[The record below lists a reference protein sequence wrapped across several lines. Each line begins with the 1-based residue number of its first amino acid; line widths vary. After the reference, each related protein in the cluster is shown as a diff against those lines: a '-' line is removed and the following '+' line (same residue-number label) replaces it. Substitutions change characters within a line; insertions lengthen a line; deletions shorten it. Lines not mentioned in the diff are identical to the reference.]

1 MTLYSTGNLAIGSAA
16 GDSGERLQVTGTA
29 KITGAATFSSS
40 VTALESIYP
49 TNKSSGFSATSIFKN
64 GNKLIIAGGSVGIQF
79 NNSTN
84 TSALGNVFDDGN
96 FYIGTTATNSG
107 YKLDVEGTMRVTSN
121 LTVDTNTLFVDA
133 TNNRVGIGKTNPSV
147 PLDVVGSA
155 IFSDQITSTGILQNA
170 ISNSPYTNSAWVRGA
185 SGVGI
190 FLVNQGITA
199 WMGIKTDNTLDFVGA
214 ATFNNTVTATQY
226 IVGSGTTSSDVS
238 TLYRTDTGDFSTV
251 NIRAS
256 HAFGISDNLNSAYRI
271 YINSSGNVGIGNTN
285 PTEKLHVT
293 GNLKLAGDAIVG
305 VNGAGAIGT
314 LQIQSSGS
322 SPIGN
327 RMLFGTDGTGWQ
339 FRIGKNQAGTISDL
353 VYIHDDGRFSIGSNI
368 STSKFT
374 VSADGNSL
382 RLQTATNPIDYYVTI
397 NSNYDYAN
405 AFSINAN
412 GAGGVQSL
420 IFWGDSAGLTLQG
433 GASRKLIMQ
442 PSNGNVIIGSTSDTS
457 QKLQVTGTV
466 KITGASTFDSTVTG
480 GSFIPSSSTIPTNG
494 MYLPTTNTV
503 GFATNSVQR
512 MAVKANGQVRF
523 LPISTDP
530 AGAEAGDVYYNSTAN
545 VLRYNNGTTWN
556 DMAVSSSTYTPT
568 LTAVTNVSSSTA
580 SVLNYFRNGS
590 MVHIIGKVTITAT
603 AAGTTR
609 LGMSLPIASNFT
621 TNTDAVG
628 FADFSGFILSDT
640 TNDRLTLEFTA
651 IDTIST
657 EYGFMVTYVIK

>member
-1 MTLYSTGNLAIGSAA
+1 
-16 GDSGERLQVTGTA
+16 
-29 KITGAATFSSS
+29 
-40 VTALESIYP
+40 
-49 TNKSSGFSATSIFKN
+49 
-64 GNKLIIAGGSVGIQF
+64 
-79 NNSTN
+79 
-84 TSALGNVFDDGN
+84 
-96 FYIGTTATNSG
+96 
-107 YKLDVEGTMRVTSN
+107 
-121 LTVDTNTLFVDA
+121 
-133 TNNRVGIGKTNPSV
+133 
-147 PLDVVGSA
+147 
-155 IFSDQITSTGILQNA
+155 
-170 ISNSPYTNSAWVRGA
+170 
-185 SGVGI
+185 
-190 FLVNQGITA
+190 
-199 WMGIKTDNTLDFVGA
+199 
-214 ATFNNTVTATQY
+214 
-226 IVGSGTTSSDVS
+226 
-238 TLYRTDTGDFSTV
+238 
-251 NIRAS
+251 
-256 HAFGISDNLNSAYRI
+256 
-271 YINSSGNVGIGNTN
+271 
-285 PTEKLHVT
+285 
-293 GNLKLAGDAIVG
+293 
-305 VNGAGAIGT
+305 
-314 LQIQSSGS
+314 
-322 SPIGN
+322 
-327 RMLFGTDGTGWQ
+327 
-339 FRIGKNQAGTISDL
+339 
-353 VYIHDDGRFSIGSNI
+353 
-368 STSKFT
+368 
-374 VSADGNSL
+374 
-382 RLQTATNPIDYYVTI
+382 
-397 NSNYDYAN
+397 
-405 AFSINAN
+405 
-412 GAGGVQSL
+412 
-420 IFWGDSAGLTLQG
+420 
-433 GASRKLIMQ
+433 MQ